1 VVDILS
7 LVDRHERWRAE
18 TCLNL
23 QPSENLVSP
32 QVKRALGS
40 DLAGRY
46 TLPWDGEING
56 SPVTNAYGGTRYLDE
71 IEAAGEALA
80 REVFGATYASLK
92 PLSGHVAGMIG
103 ILAAT
108 RPGDTILVVDGR
120 HGGYDG
126 YGAGYIPDV
135 LGGTRRVGYL
145 PFDESA
151 WRIDAPRAVEQIAAT
166 RPALVLLGASFLLFP
181 YEIAPLRDACD
192 AVGCRIGYDGSHVL
206 GLIAGGVFQRPL
218 AEGADFLVGST
229 HKSFFGPQGGLF
241 LTNRDDVWESARRQM
256 VWRTL
261 DNAHWNRIA
270 GLAQA
275 LAEHREFGDSYATQ
289 VVRNAK
295 ALAAELDE
303 RGFSVR
309 FAAHGY
315 TESHQILLDDA
326 GLKDVFGLSPQEF
339 STALEGNDII
349 VDAVAR
355 IGTAEV
361 TRLGATEAQM
371 GEIAALMDE
380 AARGGDVTD
389 GAHALRSRLRLS
401 FAFG

>member
-1 VVDILS
+1 MVDILS
-7 LVDRHERWRAE
+7 LVDRHERWRVE
-18 TCLNL
+18 SCLNL

-56 SPVTNAYGGTRYLDE
+56 SPVANAYGGTRYLDE

-103 ILAAT
+103 ILTAT
-108 RPGDTILVVDGR
+108 SPGDTILVVDGR

-126 YGAGYIPDV
+126 YGPDYIPDV
-135 LGGTRRVGYL
+135 LGGTRRVAYL

-151 WRIDAPRAVEQIAAT
+151 WQVDTPRAVESIEAV

-181 YEIAPLRDACD
+181 YEIGPLRDACD
-192 AVGCRIGYDGSHVL
+192 SAGSLIGYDGSHVL
-206 GLIAGGVFQRPL
+206 GLIAGGAFQRPL
-218 AEGADFLVGST
+218 AEGADLLLGST
-229 HKSFFGPQGGLF
+229 HKSFFGPQGGIL
-241 LTNRDDVWESARRQM
+241 LTNRADVWETARRQM

-261 DNAHWNRIA
+261 DNVHWNRIA

-275 LAEHREFGDSYATQ
+275 LSEHREFGAAYATQ
-289 VVRNAK
+289 AVANAK

-303 RGFSVR
+303 RGFPVR
-309 FAAHGY
+309 FAVHGY
-315 TESHQILLDDA
+315 TASHQFLLDAA
-326 GLKDVFGLSPQEF
+326 GLTDAFGLTPQEF
-339 STALEGNDII
+339 SSTLERNDII

-355 IGTAEV
+355 VGTSEV
-361 TRLGATEAQM
+361 TRLGATEATM
-371 GEIAALMDE
+371 GEIATLMDR
-380 AARGGDVTD
+380 AVRGDDVAD
-389 GAHALRSRLRLS
+389 DVHALRSRLRLS
-401 FAFG
+401 FAFA